1 MNDELISDIYKSKQ
15 SSSYKIFLESKK
27 IQDSYWKKFIEEFSR
42 LIDRNNKEYED
53 EKKSIGK
60 LKGLIESEMFRHLLE
75 NNKYYEKVN
84 SVITKEPLVV
94 GKSHTKLLNIYHEL
108 VALCDSYKRE
118 YASFIEDVEKKMKAD
133 YCKFDAETKSV
144 FENVFNTNVCKESF
158 YNTLCNK
165 GII

>member
-42 LIDRNNKEYED
+42 LIDRKNKEYED
-53 EKKSIGK
+53 EKKSIDK

-84 SVITKEPLVV
+84 SFL
-94 GKSHTKLLNIYHEL
+94 
-108 VALCDSYKRE
+108 
-118 YASFIEDVEKKMKAD
+118 
-133 YCKFDAETKSV
+133 
-144 FENVFNTNVCKESF
+144 
-158 YNTLCNK
+158 
-165 GII
+165 

>member
-1 MNDELISDIYKSKQ
+1 MNDELIADIYKSKQ
-15 SSSYKIFLESKK
+15 SSSYNFFLESKK
-27 IQDSYWKKFIEEFSR
+27 IQDSYWEKFIEDFSR
-42 LIDRNNKEYED
+42 LIDRNNMEYEG
-53 EKKSIGK
+53 EKKSFDK

-75 NNKYYEKVN
+75 NNKYSEKVN

-94 GKSHTKLLNIYHEL
+94 GKSHDKLLIIYHEL
-108 VALCDSYKRE
+108 VALCDSYKQE
-118 YASFIEDVEKKMKAD
+118 YASFIEAAEEKMRAD
-133 YCKFDAETKSV
+133 YCKFDDETKSV